1 MGVGGRRGHRKGR
14 DGQKKRARTHA
25 CVAEA
30 SSYQNYFLWCFLCGI
45 VKYDMYRKVYKTSLF
60 GLKDNYKADTHLTTT
75 RSRQASLAP

>member
-1 MGVGGRRGHRKGR
+1 MGTGGGEMDRKR
-14 DGQKKRARTHA
+14 ERAHIA

-30 SSYQNYFLWCFLCGI
+30 SSYQIYFLWFFQCEI

-75 RSRQASLAP
+75 